1 MTAPMLPRRLRKLAG
16 LIIILVYLPVYALAA
31 MSLAVRVLPD
41 HWGVQLAYYGIAGFL
56 WIIPMKPL
64 IYWMERP
71 DPQP

>member
-1 MTAPMLPRRLRKLAG
+1 MSAPLLPRRLRKLAG

-31 MSLAVRVLPD
+31 MSLAVRILPD
-41 HWGVQLAYYGIAGFL
+41 QWAVQLVYYGIAGFL

-64 IYWMERP
+64 IYWMERS